1 MRYFQ
6 GNPVRANPVRANTL
20 RALTA
25 AAAIAAL
32 LTGGV
37 ARADDLTSLPGQ
49 AGQNDNEPIV
59 GVGVICNT
67 SDQALQYVN
76 FRQTGQDLTPAVA
89 KVNSQAQEPRACGV
103 AAIAFV
109 PDKTLET
116 KSMGGRLVKIVRVNV
131 VAGYNGSRWQRVAS
145 TVQYAIME
153 TAGQEI

>member
-6 GNPVRANPVRANTL
+6 GNTFREL
-20 RALTA
+20 SA

-32 LTGGV
+32 LTGGA
-37 ARADDLTSLPGQ
+37 ARAGDVTGLPSS
-49 AGQNDNEPIV
+49 APDEAVV

-67 SDQALQYVN
+67 SDQAQQYVT
-76 FRQTGQDLTPAVA
+76 FRQTGQDITPAVA
-89 KVNSQAQEPRACGV
+89 KVNQQSQEPRACGL

-109 PDKTLET
+109 PDKTLEM
-116 KSMGGRLVKIVRVNV
+116 KSMGGKLVKIVRVNV
-131 VAGYNGSRWQRVAS
+131 VAGYNGRGWQPIAR